1 MITEKEWDED
11 LDDLL
16 RGLMLKGYLK
26 GKIQADNPK
35 KYTLNTNKAKREWK
49 IIKNHYKHQ
58 KSEMLKR
65 LSEIKIQNAID
76 IWIHENGLGY
86 YNKIPTFKEYN
97 KLAKAIHA
105 LVDIKLKEEK

>member
-1 MITEKEWDED
+1 MAKNKWRIEFAKMTVATVMAIRDKKFDIANSLFLITK
-11 LDDLL
+11 
-16 RGLMLKGYLK
+16 LMG
-26 GKIQADNPK
+26 ID
-35 KYTLNTNKAKREWK
+35 R
-49 IIKNHYKHQ
+49 KHQ
-58 KSEMLKR
+58 RAETIKP
-65 LSEIKIQNAID
+65 LSEINIQNAID